1 VERVGKKKM
10 KGVLLFAF
18 NNGETDY
25 VEMACYTAKRVN
37 RFLNLPVSIV
47 TDYNTDLSKYN
58 YTFDKVI
65 IAGVDDSNVRNNT
78 VWLNK
83 GRYNSL
89 EFTPYDETIVMDT
102 DYLVNSNR
110 LLSTFDLCEDFMC
123 HKNMAFIL
131 QPKIEQEKIGMH
143 SIDSVWAT
151 TMTFK
156 NTNHTKQIFDCMRMV
171 QENYEHYSL
180 IHSVSIP
187 YFRNDYAL
195 AIALRLVNGHI
206 DYNRYFTPW
215 KLLHVGP
222 GSTVYRE
229 ADTEYVVTYDN
240 WNNTKLRK
248 EYIAVKD
255 TDFHMIVKSNFMEMI
270 NE

>member
-1 VERVGKKKM
+1 M

-18 NNGETDY
+18 NNGEVDY

-47 TDYNTDLSKYN
+47 TDSNTDLTKYN

-65 IAGVDDSNVRNNT
+65 VADSDSSNTRNNT

-83 GRYNSL
+83 GRYRSL
-89 EFTPYDETIVMDT
+89 DYTPYDETIVMDT
-102 DYLVNSNR
+102 DYLVNSDR
-110 LLSTFDLCEDFMC
+110 LLQTFDLYEDFMC
-123 HKNMAFIL
+123 HKNMAFLL
-131 QPKIEQEKIGMH
+131 QPKIEQERIGIQ

-156 NTNHTKQIFDCMRMV
+156 NTKHTKQIFDCMHMV
-171 QENYEHYSL
+171 QENYQHYSSL
-180 IHSVSIP
+180 HSMSIP

-195 AIALRLVNGHI
+195 AIALRIVNGHI

-229 ADTEYVVTYDN
+229 TDTQYVVTYDN
-240 WNNTKLRK
+240 RHNAKLKK
-248 EYIAVKD
+248 EYMTVKD
-255 TDFHMIVKSNFMEMI
+255 VDFHMIVKGNFMEII

>member
-1 VERVGKKKM
+1 MR
-10 KGVLLFAF
+10 GVLLFAF
-18 NNGETDY
+18 NNGDVDY

-47 TDYNTDLSKYN
+47 TDSNTDLTKYN

-65 IAGVDDSNVRNNT
+65 IADSDSSNTRNNT

-83 GRYNSL
+83 GRYRSMDY
-89 EFTPYDETIVMDT
+89 TPYDETIVMDT
-102 DYLVNSNR
+102 DYLVNSDR
-110 LLSTFDLCEDFMC
+110 LLKTFDLCEDFMC

-131 QPKIEQEKIGMH
+131 QPKINQERIGIK

-156 NTNHTKQIFDCMRMV
+156 NTKHTKQIFDCMSMV
-171 QENYEHYSL
+171 QENYEHYSSL
-180 IHSVSIP
+180 HSMSIP

-195 AIALRLVNGHI
+195 AITLRIVNGHI

-229 ADTEYVVTYDN
+229 TDTSYIVTYDN
-240 WNNTKLRK
+240 RHTAKLKK
-248 EYIAVKD
+248 EYITIKD
-255 TDFHMIVKSNFMEMI
+255 VDFHMIVKSNFMEII